1 MFWGFATC
9 KSVIRD
15 SVELFRAK
23 SRCEDTFFETE
34 NWQTLS
40 KMPYSQ
46 KKKKKAHKL
55 FCSCCIYQKMDNDKK
70 KIVTCIRMI
79 WLSKNLFCLQRQYQ
93 LLIVTAP
100 QEMCLP

>member
-1 MFWGFATC
+1 MVWGFATC

-46 KKKKKAHKL
+46 KKKKKATNSSAAVVCTIKLIKIKKNFFYLHKNGMS
-55 FCSCCIYQKMDNDKK
+55 FPGRSFVSSDSI
-70 KIVTCIRMI
+70 
-79 WLSKNLFCLQRQYQ
+79 SF
-93 LLIVTAP
+93 
-100 QEMCLP
+100 

>member
-40 KMPYSQ
+40 KMPYS
-46 KKKKKAHKL
+46 KKKKKKPTNSAA
-55 FCSCCIYQKMDNDKK
+55 CSCCISHKIDINKK
-70 KIVTCIRMI
+70 
-79 WLSKNLFCLQRQYQ
+79 
-93 LLIVTAP
+93 LLPAS
-100 QEMCLP
+100 E